1 MMRRPRR
8 STRTATL
15 YPYTPLLRFRPISR
29 TDFDRPA
36 GRRFEHRQKTCKAGC
51 DHCQAERRE
60 EPVEQGYA
68 CKTPALRPA
77 PPACC
82 ANDQIGGKLFG
93 PSCERRDDRS
103 EEHTSELQ
111 SLMRISYAV
120 FCLKKKKNI
129 KKTEQQ

>member
-1 MMRRPRR
+1 MRRFQHVGQEWHRR
-8 STRTATL
+8 SVSGRQNSADREL
-15 YPYTPLLRFRPISR
+15 VLRRPIAR

-77 PPACC
+77 PP
-82 ANDQIGGKLFG
+82 
-93 PSCERRDDRS
+93 RS

-120 FCLKKKKNI
+120 LCLKKKKPIRHTN
-129 KKTEQQ
+129 